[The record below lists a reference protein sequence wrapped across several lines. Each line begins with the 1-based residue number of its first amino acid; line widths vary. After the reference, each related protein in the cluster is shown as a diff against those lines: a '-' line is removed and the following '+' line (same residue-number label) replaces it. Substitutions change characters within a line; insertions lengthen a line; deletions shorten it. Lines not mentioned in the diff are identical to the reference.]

1 MKPTHNSRAVSLSA
15 ALAAA
20 ALTISSTAYAADY
33 YWDNND
39 NTAGFG
45 TAGGTW
51 LNPTPGGTT
60 GWSTDSTGASA
71 IGSVTTATAD
81 TLFFGTDT
89 VGLATGTVDIGAAV
103 VNVSNLQFG
112 KASGDITLTGGDIAM
127 AGSTTYIRAS
137 SSGGSVSNTVTI
149 NNDLSKVSGTLTFGR
164 QNTVNEKYVMNGVLS
179 GGFGV
184 DGRVTNGSG
193 QVYLNGLNTFTGNFS
208 MTTGQYYVNTFAD
221 SGQASSLGAG
231 SSINMGGGGGQN
243 PRLIYTG
250 STAASTDRT
259 VTISAN
265 GIVGIIAQDGALDL
279 SGTVRAN
286 SGASTWNL
294 FLSGTADTGTNTISG
309 VMQDNGSGK
318 LAVQVSNFGATGVTG
333 EAAYWDFTGNNTYTG
348 NTTIANGSTLKVSGA
363 GQLGGGTYSST
374 LTINDTSGFH
384 YDGDNLQ
391 TLSGTVQ
398 GSGTGGILA
407 TGSGQL
413 RIHFNASQFSGPVIV
428 DGGSL
433 QFRNTTGDTAG
444 FTSNNLNIEGGGTMA
459 IQSSIGGNNRTTL
472 NGKTWTF
479 DNGGGTLTFNGGN
492 HLFQGGG
499 NTHNFDVT
507 AAGSGSGIT
516 GINGGFMNMQGSGN
530 IEFDVADGA
539 EDRDLTLSA
548 TFNNGLITK
557 DGAGTLA
564 ITGTHNGSYAID
576 INAGTLEVGNAA
588 TLAGGTFSAAIAND
602 GTYKHNSSADQT
614 ISGVISGSGALV
626 KGNTGTLTLSGA
638 NTYSGNTSVSAGT
651 LALSSADSNI
661 ASSSS
666 IDVASGATLDVS
678 GITNGFEL
686 ASGQTLSGSGTVA
699 GGMTISLGGV
709 LSPGNSPG
717 TMSTGAQTWENGG
730 TYLWE
735 INDSGGTKG
744 ADPGWDW
751 LDITGTLDLTNLAAG
766 GFTIDIDS
774 LDGLVAGNALG
785 FDSYIKGDG
794 NVDYSFIIATTSSG
808 VTDFNADK
816 FSFESSGFSNGPAW
830 DWQIVLSGSDL
841 VLEAYA
847 VPEPSSTALL
857 GLGGLALMLRRKR
870 S

>member
-1 MKPTHNSRAVSLSA
+1 
-15 ALAAA
+15 
-20 ALTISSTAYAADY
+20 
-33 YWDNND
+33 
-39 NTAGFG
+39 
-45 TAGGTW
+45 
-51 LNPTPGGTT
+51 
-60 GWSTDSTGASA
+60 
-71 IGSVTTATAD
+71 
-81 TLFFGTDT
+81 
-89 VGLATGTVDIGAAV
+89 
-103 VNVSNLQFG
+103 
-112 KASGDITLTGGDIAM
+112 
-127 AGSTTYIRAS
+127 
-137 SSGGSVSNTVTI
+137 
-149 NNDLSKVSGTLTFGR
+149 
-164 QNTVNEKYVMNGVLS
+164 
-179 GGFGV
+179 
-184 DGRVTNGSG
+184 
-193 QVYLNGLNTFTGNFS
+193 
-208 MTTGQYYVNTFAD
+208 
-221 SGQASSLGAG
+221 
-231 SSINMGGGGGQN
+231 
-243 PRLIYTG
+243 
-250 STAASTDRT
+250 
-259 VTISAN
+259 
-265 GIVGIIAQDGALDL
+265 
-279 SGTVRAN
+279 
-286 SGASTWNL
+286 
-294 FLSGTADTGTNTISG
+294 
-309 VMQDNGSGK
+309 
-318 LAVQVSNFGATGVTG
+318 
-333 EAAYWDFTGNNTYTG
+333 
-348 NTTIANGSTLKVSGA
+348 
-363 GQLGGGTYSST
+363 
-374 LTINDTSGFH
+374 
-384 YDGDNLQ
+384 
-391 TLSGTVQ
+391 
-398 GSGTGGILA
+398 
-407 TGSGQL
+407 
-413 RIHFNASQFSGPVIV
+413 
-428 DGGSL
+428 
-433 QFRNTTGDTAG
+433 
-444 FTSNNLNIEGGGTMA
+444 
-459 IQSSIGGNNRTTL
+459 
-472 NGKTWTF
+472 
-479 DNGGGTLTFNGGN
+479 
-492 HLFQGGG
+492 
-499 NTHNFDVT
+499 
-507 AAGSGSGIT
+507 
-516 GINGGFMNMQGSGN
+516 MNMQGSGN